1 MSLFVCRGPAGL
13 FRWGAVAAAT
23 LVASAATAVADDAVG
38 ALMHRLSARHGGTAQ
53 FVERQYLSLLKT
65 PVESAGELYFEA
77 PDHLEKRTATPKPER
92 VVIERGT
99 LTFERGARRRSVP
112 LASYPQLGAFI
123 ESIRATLAGDRAALE
138 ALYLLELHQ
147 EAAAWALS
155 LAPRDERLSRFVKSV
170 RIAGH
175 DDLIDS
181 MEILRVDGDR
191 SVMTISAPAAAR

>member
-1 MSLFVCRGPAGL
+1 MSFSTRIDVSRYWWSGV
-13 FRWGAVAAAT
+13 WIVAALLFGAGS
-23 LVASAATAVADDAVG
+23 VAAEDSLDK
-38 ALMHRLSARHGGTAQ
+38 LMHRLSERRGGKAH

-65 PVESAGELYFEA
+65 PVESSGDLYFEA
-77 PDHLEKRTATPKPER
+77 PDHLEKRTLTPKPES

-99 LTFERGARRRSVP
+99 LTFERGSRRRSVP
-112 LASYPQLGAFI
+112 LSSYPQLGAFI

-138 ALYLLELHQ
+138 ALYRLDLRDD
-147 EAAAWALS
+147 ARGWTLS
-155 LAPRDERLSRFVKSV
+155 LTPLDEPLARLVKNV

-191 SVMTISAPAAAR
+191 SVMTIAAPTASQ